1 MFVCLALLA
10 LGFTALGAMVGRRLP
25 PLSASVESG
34 VGELGR
40 NFYPRFERE
49 LALTPEQTAQLRPL
63 FDRARADAQLVASNA
78 LREAGAIRGRLRREV
93 RPLLSAGQ
101 REHWRQ
107 LDRPKGR
114 RALRWLEDETN
125 PPAQP

>member
-1 MFVCLALLA
+1 MNPRPSLKVFVCLALLA

-49 LALTPEQTAQLRPL
+49 LAP
-63 FDRARADAQLVASNA
+63 AS
-78 LREAGAIRGRLRREV
+78 GVI
-93 RPLLSAGQ
+93 
-101 REHWRQ
+101 
-107 LDRPKGR
+107 
-114 RALRWLEDETN
+114 
-125 PPAQP
+125 